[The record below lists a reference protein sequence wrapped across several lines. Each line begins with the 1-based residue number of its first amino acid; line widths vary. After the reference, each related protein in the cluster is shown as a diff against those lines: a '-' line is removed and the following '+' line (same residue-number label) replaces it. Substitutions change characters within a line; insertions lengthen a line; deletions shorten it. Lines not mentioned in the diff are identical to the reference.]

1 MQQLQFILLLLFV
14 ATVGFS
20 QKVDVKYDKKRDFSR
35 YKTFSVGEGEIF
47 TPEGERKYKDAE
59 LKTWIR
65 DALVHQ
71 LKEKGL
77 TPVDT
82 NADLHIDFVA
92 GALQQ
97 TQFEDWGPMGY
108 SQSPDPIGQGSS
120 RTWSGE
126 YNQGSM
132 FLDFID
138 TKLNKVVWSSTAS
151 VNLTDET
158 NINRVINEMA
168 TKSLRKF
175 PVKSKKKK

>member
-1 MQQLQFILLLLFV
+1 MQKLPFLLLLLFI

-20 QKVDVKYDKKRDFSR
+20 QKVDVKYDKKLDFSL

-47 TPEGERKYKDAE
+47 TPEGERKFKEEE
-59 LKTWIR
+59 LKSWIR
-65 DALVHQ
+65 EALVQ
-71 LKEKGL
+71 ELKAKGL

-108 SQSPDPIGQGSS
+108 SQSPDPMGQGSS
-120 RTWSGE
+120 RTWSAE
-126 YNQGSM
+126 YSQGSM

-138 TKLNKVVWSSTAS
+138 TKVNKVVWNATAT
-151 VNLTDET
+151 VNLTEEQ
-158 NINRVINEMA
+158 NIDRLINEIVA
-168 TKSLRKF
+168 KSLRKF